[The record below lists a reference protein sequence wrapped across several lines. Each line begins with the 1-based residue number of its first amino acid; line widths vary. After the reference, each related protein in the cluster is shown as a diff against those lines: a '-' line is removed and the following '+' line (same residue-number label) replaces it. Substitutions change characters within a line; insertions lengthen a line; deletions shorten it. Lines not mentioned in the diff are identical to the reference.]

1 MVDPAGEDNPNPKP
15 YGELPASMPSNAAVP
30 TNEVISD
37 YFPMSREEL
46 GVPAIPLI
54 RLGVAETAES
64 ARTVPQPHAVFST
77 EKPQRSAEFTVAAR
91 AKAAA
96 LSAPATS
103 PTTRPLPQVDRGN
116 DVRFVIRQKES
127 DPSLPEMVHTA
138 IAPTTANGAAL
149 QASDYPYWL
158 VALFQIVLGTIV
170 VILVVKLANLNRES
184 TSGPTRQV
192 MTPSQP
198 SPAETVASRAA
209 TWLGSHAIGNTGSE
223 SPGHG
228 Y

>member
-1 MVDPAGEDNPNPKP
+1 
-15 YGELPASMPSNAAVP
+15 MPSKAAVP

-54 RLGVAETAES
+54 RLGAAEVTES
-64 ARTVPQPHAVFST
+64 SRTVPQPHAIFST
-77 EKPQRSAEFTVAAR
+77 EKPQRTAEFTVAAR

-96 LSAPATS
+96 LPAAATS
-103 PTTRPLPQVDRGN
+103 PTTGPLPEGNRGN
-116 DVRFVIRQKES
+116 DVRFVIRQKERE
-127 DPSLPEMVHTA
+127 PSLAEMARAAFPQGTSPLSPA
-138 IAPTTANGAAL
+138 TENISAPK
-149 QASDYPYWL
+149 SRDYPYWL

-170 VILVVKLANLNRES
+170 VILVVKFANLIRET
-184 TSGPTRQV
+184 TSGPTQQV
-192 MTPSQP
+192 MVPSQKV
-198 SPAETVASRAA
+198 PAETVTSRTA
-209 TWLGSHAIGNTGSE
+209 TWLGSHSTGNTNSE